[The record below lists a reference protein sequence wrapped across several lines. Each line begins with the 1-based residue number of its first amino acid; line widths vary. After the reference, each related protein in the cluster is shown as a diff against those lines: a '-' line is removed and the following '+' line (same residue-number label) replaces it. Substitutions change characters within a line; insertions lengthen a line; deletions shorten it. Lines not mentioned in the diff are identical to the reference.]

1 MEAATLSKALTVL
14 LLTGALLYLLP
25 LRPWHLKRLYL
36 GRVPSVD
43 GLFVIALALGLAALH
58 AAAPFEQVA
67 LRIVE
72 YTSLPETLLEI
83 DLQIQFLEQWP
94 EQVWND
100 LTIRLGWNEP
110 PPLLSPGAP
119 EPGWVTEAVLPGVVG
134 VVEVML
140 RGFVYW
146 GSLILMAVCL
156 AIRLAVALI
165 RSIRNRSA
173 SQAQAAIEGQLA
185 KLEEKI
191 ATLEQRLENPNRSI
205 SAKSTQV

>member
-1 MEAATLSKALTVL
+1 MEAATLSKALTASL
-14 LLTGALLYLLP
+14 LAGALLYLLI

-36 GRVPSVD
+36 GRVPAVD

-58 AAAPFEQVA
+58 SSAPFEQVA

-72 YTSLPETLLEI
+72 YTNLPETLLEI

-100 LTIRLGWNEP
+100 LTVRLGWNEP
-110 PPLLSPGAP
+110 APLLNPEVP
-119 EPGWVTEAVLPGVVG
+119 EPGWVTEAVLPGVVSI
-134 VVEVML
+134 VEFML
-140 RGFVYW
+140 RGFAYW
-146 GSLILMAVCL
+146 GSLILIAVCV
-156 AIRLAVALI
+156 AIRLAVGLI

-173 SQAQAAIEGQLA
+173 SQAQAAIEVQFA

-191 ATLEQRLENPNRSI
+191 ATLEQRLESPNRSI
-205 SAKSTQV
+205 